1 MSGTTVIQASGL
13 TKHYDGF
20 VAVDDLTF
28 HVDAGEIYGLLGPNG
43 AGKTTTI
50 LMLLGLSEPTAGEA
64 RVVGLDPARE
74 PLEVKRHVG
83 YLPDAVGFYGRLTGQ
98 ENLAYTARLNGL
110 EPDAVATRID
120 ELLVQVGLTEAAGKP
135 ADTYSRGM
143 LQRLGVADALIKE
156 PDVLILDEPTASID
170 PAGVAE
176 LLDLIRSLA
185 SDRGL
190 AVLLSSHL
198 LSQVERLCDRVGIFS
213 RGRLIAEG
221 TLRELATRAGDR
233 RLSLDEVYRRLAT
246 SAAEVTDGSAA

>member
-1 MSGTTVIQASGL
+1 MSGSTVIQASGL
-13 TKHYDGF
+13 TKRYDGF

-50 LMLLGLSEPTAGEA
+50 LMLLGLSEPTGGEA

-83 YLPDAVGFYGRLTGQ
+83 YLPDAVGFYGRLTGK

-110 EPDAVATRID
+110 EPDTVASRID
-120 ELLVQVGLTEAAGKP
+120 ELLVQVGLTEAADKP

-221 TLRELATRAGDR
+221 TLPELAARAGDR
-233 RLSLDEVYRRLAT
+233 RLSLDEVYRRLAA